1 MALPVFSHSLS
12 ARLLVLTV
20 GFVMLAE
27 VLIFTPSIARFRET
41 WLQDRLAAG
50 HLAALSIVATPDGMI
65 TEDVQGELLDHV
77 GAYMVDLTLPGRDD
91 MVMLGGTVPAVDKSV
106 DLAVGGPIH
115 LIVEAYESLVQAENR
130 VLRVEG
136 PSPRDP
142 EVAVVVVLDEAPLV
156 DAMRD
161 YGWRIL
167 GLSIVISLITAGLV
181 FVSLRWLMVRPM
193 TRLTEKMIAF
203 REDPEDSDAVITA
216 TGRRD
221 ELGVAQRE
229 LHAMQTAVR
238 TALKQQARLAAL
250 GTAVTKI
257 NHDLRNILASASL
270 LSERV
275 AMSEDPEVQRSAP
288 RLMQAIDRAAELC
301 AQTLTYTREGG
312 PPLKRQ
318 PVDLRGLVDATM
330 AEIALPEDGRA
341 RIDNA
346 IPDGLTVQADSDQLL
361 RALTNLAR
369 NAIEAGA
376 ETVRLSAEKSDGRV
390 AVTIA
395 DDGPGLPPRAR
406 DHLFQ
411 PFAGSARAGGTGLGL
426 AIARE
431 IASAHRGDLKL
442 LASTAQGTTFQLDL
456 PA

>member
-1 MALPVFSHSLS
+1 MALPLVTRSLS
-12 ARLLVLTV
+12 ARLLVLTI

-27 VLIFTPSIARFRET
+27 VLIFTPSIARFREV

-50 HLAALSIVATPDGMI
+50 HLAALSIVATPDGMV
-65 TEDVQGELLDHV
+65 TDDVQYELLDHV
-77 GAYMVDLTLPGRDD
+77 GAYLVDLSLPGRDV
-91 MVMLGGTVPAVDKSV
+91 VMLGKGMPEADKTV
-106 DLAVGGPIH
+106 DLTQGGPVH
-115 LIVEAYESLVQAENR
+115 LIVEAYESLVQGDNR
-130 VLRVEG
+130 VLRVVG

-142 EVAVVVVLDEAPLV
+142 AVGVVVVLDEAPLV
-156 DAMRD
+156 DEMRD

-203 REDPEDSDAVITA
+203 RDDPEDSDAVIDA

-221 ELGVAQRE
+221 ELGVAERE
-229 LHAMQTAVR
+229 LNAMQTAVR

-301 AQTLTYTREGG
+301 AQTLAYTREGG
-312 PPLKRQ
+312 PPLKRA
-318 PVDLRGLVDATM
+318 PIDLPALVDAVV
-330 AEIALPEDGRA
+330 AEIALPPDD
-341 RIDNA
+341 RIRVTNA
-346 IPDGLTVQADSDQLL
+346 VPEGLTLEADPDQLD
-361 RALTNLAR
+361 RALTNLVR
-369 NAIEAGA
+369 NAVEAGA
-376 ETVRLSAEKSDGRV
+376 ETVRISAERTGDRI
-390 AVTIA
+390 ALTIA

-431 IASAHRGDLKL
+431 IASAHRGELKL
-442 LASTAQGTTFQLDL
+442 LSSTAEGTTFRLDL